1 MNASHYD
8 DDDDDNS
15 NYEEPEGDHDG
26 DNREEISSSVMRE
39 YLQSIQKQIRDEG
52 NTKRTEEV
60 VDRWIIEYLKVN
72 DFYLH
77 SQMSSYICGRLGI
90 QHAIDGYYKS
100 VLVWLPD
107 LQFDC
112 LPPCPCCGYSNR
124 VGVHGY
130 EGKTLARKIIG
141 IKSNYFVLSRRYIC
155 HQCKT
160 IGDRQ
165 YTYHAYHPKSVEKLP
180 RYYGMKF
187 PAFLTRKLGLDKS
200 LIDLMRPILD
210 SGMKVNAFRN
220 MILELHTQ
228 PRVPR
233 QRKYTCLP
241 FGSLS
246 HQLPPV
252 QIPPM
257 ISPVHPAN
265 YQLYHSTTYVGGYS
279 TTMYPPPTRRIPI
292 NQTIA
297 REDIRVRGKDKSK
310 RSKRRC
316 KKYCNFYNCEGAKT
330 RARKGKILRCWN
342 LPIVIFAAL
351 LGMEREDFI
360 NTYHDHDNVSSEKSR
375 TQIMAIFLRLLFHF
389 SKENYDNEQYWHD
402 FECDWRVVFSI

>member
-1 MNASHYD
+1 MPETGIQPSVASPLFDRDDEGSVDDDSNIDNNGNNASHYD

-130 EGKTLARKIIG
+130 EGKTLAR
-141 IKSNYFVLSRRYIC
+141 S
-155 HQCKT
+155 
-160 IGDRQ
+160 
-165 YTYHAYHPKSVEKLP
+165 
-180 RYYGMKF
+180 
-187 PAFLTRKLGLDKS
+187 
-200 LIDLMRPILD
+200 
-210 SGMKVNAFRN
+210 
-220 MILELHTQ
+220 
-228 PRVPR
+228 
-233 QRKYTCLP
+233 CL
-241 FGSLS
+241 
-246 HQLPPV
+246 
-252 QIPPM
+252 
-257 ISPVHPAN
+257 N
-265 YQLYHSTTYVGGYS
+265 
-279 TTMYPPPTRRIPI
+279 I
-292 NQTIA
+292 N
-297 REDIRVRGKDKSK
+297 
-310 RSKRRC
+310 
-316 KKYCNFYNCEGAKT
+316 
-330 RARKGKILRCWN
+330 
-342 LPIVIFAAL
+342 
-351 LGMEREDFI
+351 
-360 NTYHDHDNVSSEKSR
+360 NVSQCNWWFPSSLE
-375 TQIMAIFLRLLFHF
+375 QWIQVVYFLFI
-389 SKENYDNEQYWHD
+389 S
-402 FECDWRVVFSI
+402 